1 MTPSTIVGS
10 RVLETVA
17 PARLGASFRWLLGA
31 GWAANLGD
39 GIALAAGPLLVAS
52 ETRSPLLVSLAALL
66 QYLPWLLFGLPAGVV
81 ADRVDRRWMIAAADL
96 CRMAVLTI
104 LVGTLVAD
112 QVSIALVLV
121 AMFLLG
127 TGEVFSDTATSTV
140 LPMLVHKSDLGLA
153 NSRIMGGVVV
163 ANQLVGPPIGAAL
176 FGVGRAWPFAVQ
188 ALCVALAVVMVLR
201 LRLPAVAPAAASLG
215 DAPPRRMRQ
224 EMGEG
229 LRWLWG
235 HLPLRVLAI
244 TIIAFNVTFGAAW
257 SVLVLYSSERLGLG
271 HLGFGLITSASALG
285 GLVGAASYGRLERR
299 FSLGVIMRV
308 GLVLETCTHLVL
320 ALTTW
325 AWLAMV
331 VFFLFGVHAFVWGT
345 TSASVRQRAVPTQL
359 QGRVTG
365 VYFMGSMAGM
375 VAGSLAGG
383 LIAQHWGITAPFWCA
398 FVGSAIFLVLIW
410 RSLLHVE
417 HADVVALSGE
427 DGSGRSGQ

>member
-1 MTPSTIVGS
+1 MTPSTIVGI
-10 RVLETVA
+10 RVVESVA
-17 PARLGASFRWLLGA
+17 PARLGTSFRWLLGA

-81 ADRVDRRWMIAAADL
+81 ADRVDRRWLIAAADL
-96 CRMAVLTI
+96 CRMVVLTI
-104 LVGTLVAD
+104 LVGTLVTD
-112 QVSIALVLV
+112 QVSIALVLA

-127 TGEVFSDTATSTV
+127 LGEVFSDTATSTV
-140 LPMLVHKSDLGLA
+140 LPMLVAKRDLGLA

-163 ANQLVGPPIGAAL
+163 ANQLVGPPIGALL
-176 FGVGRAWPFAVQ
+176 FGIGRAWPFAVQ

-201 LRLPAVAPAAASLG
+201 LRLPAVAPAG
-215 DAPPRRMRQ
+215 DPVRRRMTQ

-229 LRWLWG
+229 LRWLWN
-235 HLPLRVLAI
+235 HLPLRVLAV

-257 SVLVLYSSERLGLG
+257 SVLVLYSEERLGLG
-271 HLGFGLITSASALG
+271 HVGFGLITSASALG
-285 GLVGAASYGRLERR
+285 GLVGAASYGWLERR
-299 FSLGVIMRV
+299 ISLGVIMRV
-308 GLVLETCTHLVL
+308 GLLLETCTHLVL

-359 QGRVTG
+359 QGRVTA

-375 VAGSLAGG
+375 VVGSLAGG
-383 LIAQHWGITAPFWCA
+383 LIAQHWGITAPFWCG
-398 FVGSAIFLVLIW
+398 FVGSAVFLLLIW

-417 HADVVALSGE
+417 HADELALADE
-427 DGSGRSGQ
+427 DGAPSAH